1 MTIMILLSCL
11 LMLITANS
19 RGRKGNNET
28 RYKYL
33 YSEEELDEL
42 AGKIKKA
49 SSETGLMFAQFN
61 NHWQGYAPRNA
72 TDLKKQMGL
81 PFVQLP
87 LLTDALDEG
96 KQQPLI

>member
-1 MTIMILLSCL
+1 
-11 LMLITANS
+11 
-19 RGRKGNNET
+19 
-28 RYKYL
+28 
-33 YSEEELDEL
+33 
-42 AGKIKKA
+42 
-49 SSETGLMFAQFN
+49 MFAQFN

-87 LLTDALDEG
+87 LLPDSLDEG